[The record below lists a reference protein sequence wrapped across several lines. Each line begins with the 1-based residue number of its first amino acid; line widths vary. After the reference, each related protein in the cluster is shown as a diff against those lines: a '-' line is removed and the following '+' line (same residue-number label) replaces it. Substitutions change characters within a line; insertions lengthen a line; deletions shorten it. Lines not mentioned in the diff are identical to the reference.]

1 MALSIIRLQKG
12 RLQKG
17 RLQKGKLQ
25 EGKLQEGK
33 LQEGKLQEGKLQESI
48 FIRTVPL
55 YYIKYEK
62 VLYLQRQNQTG
73 RMKRAKKGS
82 ERNDYLRSC
91 TSGRLLH
98 GRQFDW

>member
-1 MALSIIRLQKG
+1 MALSIIRLQK
-12 RLQKG
+12 
-17 RLQKGKLQ
+17 
-25 EGKLQEGK
+25 
-33 LQEGKLQEGKLQESI
+33 GKLQESI

-73 RMKRAKKGS
+73 KMKRAKKGS

>member
-1 MALSIIRLQKG
+1 MALSIIRLQK
-12 RLQKG
+12 
-17 RLQKGKLQ
+17 
-25 EGKLQEGK
+25 
-33 LQEGKLQEGKLQESI
+33 GKLQESI

-82 ERNDYLRSC
+82 ERNKRAKKGSERNDYLRSC